1 MKEIHIQYPNGVP
14 RNNAIYAL
22 DLVPLSQSRSPR
34 VNGKIIFRQ
43 NPFKFRFNRDHGHT
57 IYFKYPFGTPGTE
70 GSLKYDCTWAGYSWR
85 AWDYLDNN
93 VASLQNQALDNLRK
107 KLSSVRTNLLD
118 MFRTRNESINM
129 MRKRVMT
136 IVNAYRALKRGDWR
150 HFKRLLKINPRR
162 PNQGWDNIPGLWL
175 EYWYGWAPLVG
186 DCYNV
191 CKDLLRV
198 PSMVTTARTRH
209 KVVIGTSKVY
219 NNSSAKGTIYQS
231 SVFHI
236 VTTARCFAKVNN
248 QAISALSQTG
258 ILNPSLVLWEAMPY
272 SFVVDWFIPVGDYL
286 ENLNALAGISVSDI
300 SATTTVE
307 DKCQVWSG
315 NFKQEGWHNK
325 PIAFSSD
332 WYSKAKERRTYTN
345 FPSPIRMDTIKNPL
359 DLSIQRFSY
368 ALSLLSLEFGR
379 RNAKR
384 LNGVTT

>member
-1 MKEIHIQYPNGVP
+1 MKEMHIMYPRGTI
-14 RNNAIYAL
+14 NNAVFAL
-22 DLVPLSQSRSPR
+22 DLVPLIQGRSPR
-34 VNGKIIFRQ
+34 VNGRIVFRQ
-43 NPFKFRFNRDHGHT
+43 NAFKFQFNRDHGRT
-57 IYFKYPFGTPGTE
+57 IHFKYPWGTPATE
-70 GSLKYDCTWAGYSWR
+70 TSLKYNCTWANYSWR

-93 VASLQNQALDNLRK
+93 IASLQNEALDNLRK
-107 KLSSVRTNLLD
+107 KLASVRTNLLD

-162 PNQGWDNIPGLWL
+162 PQKGWDNIPGLWL
-175 EYWYGWAPLVG
+175 EYWYGWAPLIG

-198 PSMVTTARTRH
+198 PHMVTTARTR
-209 KVVIGTSKVY
+209 KNFTINTQRVY
-219 NNSSAKGTIYQS
+219 NDANSKGTIYQS
-231 SVFHI
+231 SEFRI
-236 VTTARCFAKVNN
+236 VTTARCHATVNN

-258 ILNPSLVLWEAMPY
+258 ILNPSLVLWEAVPY
-272 SFVVDWFIPVGDYL
+272 SFVVDWFIPVSDYL
-286 ENLNALAGISVSDI
+286 ENLNALAGITVKDI

-307 DKCQVWSG
+307 DNCRVWSS
-315 NFKQEGWHNK
+315 NFKQEGWHDK
-325 PIAFSSD
+325 PISFTSN
-332 WYSKAKERRTYTN
+332 WYSKAKERKIYTS
-345 FPSPIRMDTIKNPL
+345 FPSPIRMDTIKSPL

-384 LNGVTT
+384 LNGVMT